1 MLTTGSIV
9 VFAMVAFVAL
19 LGIIG
24 FVHMCKNN
32 CHLKK
37 HRRNCFADLEKED
50 INEDYG
56 DYYYFDGDRRLDVME
71 V

>member
-1 MLTTGSIV
+1 
-9 VFAMVAFVAL
+9 MVAFVAL

-37 HRRNCFADLEKED
+37 NIGATALQIWKK
-50 INEDYG
+50 NEDYG
-56 DYYYFDGDRRLDVME
+56 DYYYSDGDRRLDVME

>member
-1 MLTTGSIV
+1 
-9 VFAMVAFVAL
+9 MVAFVAL

-24 FVHMCKNN
+24 FVHMCKNK

-37 HRRNCFADLEKED
+37 LRCNCRAELEKED

-56 DYYYFDGDRRLDVME
+56 DYYYSDGDRRLDVME